1 YSLNV
6 DNDEASNNSITVFVN
21 CKIKDDNGATMGI
34 IGVGLKVNS
43 LQMLLKGYND
53 KFDVVARLIDDKGF
67 VQLAVDKT

>member
-1 YSLNV
+1 
-6 DNDEASNNSITVFVN
+6 
-21 CKIKDDNGATMGI
+21 MGI

-67 VQLAVDKT
+67 VQLAVDKTGHENINF